1 MKNVLVKS
9 KESSINR
16 PMILLALIALT
27 LAAGALV
34 GKKAFADDYPNG
46 CVSCHV
52 EGTGALDMRINAV
65 LSRLGHGKAADRS
78 KVIPAACDRCHAS
91 SGDGPASALR
101 NLIHRA
107 HYTDPDANLF
117 VTQYAGSCLH
127 CHAMDGAS
135 GKASV
140 KSGERNW
147 TPIVGG
153 EPITE

>member
-1 MKNVLVKS
+1 MKKVLAKS
-9 KESSINR
+9 RNAYINR
-16 PMILLALIALT
+16 QLTLLGLMVLTLIA
-27 LAAGALV
+27 GAVV
-34 GKKAFADDYPNG
+34 GGKAYADDYPNG

-65 LSRLGHGKAADRS
+65 LDRLGHGKAADRS
-78 KVIPAACDRCHAS
+78 KIIPAACDRCHAS

-107 HYTDPDANLF
+107 HYTDPTANLF
-117 VTQYAGSCLH
+117 VTQYEGSCLH
-127 CHAMDGAS
+127 CHAMDGSS
-135 GKASV
+135 GKATV

-153 EPITE
+153 EAITD